1 LEKFFA
7 KDFDK
12 KHLNYIYKN
21 SDLKKVKKE
30 EVIIR
35 EDDTDESIFIILKG
49 KVEVSKIMQGIKKE
63 KLGFLNT
70 GDLFGEI
77 SFLSGVP
84 RIASVKALSDT
95 TLIVIDRSTF
105 DGFSRNIQFLFY
117 KYMSSVAVMRKD
129 RTDIVDKQYEY
140 KNKQFIARTFLSF
153 KEKSSDFQNSD
164 LIKEIITKIPRL
176 PVFAL
181 SLSTKLF
188 AGDIS
193 PGEVA
198 KEVKQDPPLVGAIL
212 KTINSSHYSLDSQVS
227 DLNHAI
233 MLLGYNEV
241 SQIVIAE
248 GVKRTMPDTSEFK
261 EMYNKSLI
269 VSHIVSILSTK
280 LRVGKA
286 SEIAT
291 IALLHEFGQLVTL
304 LLKRN
309 NKRMGTLFD
318 LIDTSEMGK
327 LLLKSWK
334 LPDTIWKT
342 VEYQSYP
349 NYTLPAK
356 IPEDVRANAIMI
368 YLSKLCYDYLKGKK
382 EEDLPMI
389 FYYEHLAALNL
400 EIIPLSAFV
409 NKIMVPFIEQRKNT
423 LPTILHTLLSEYKV
437 LGESSGGVKRKDVDL
452 PDINQGVIKVSAG
465 GDI

>member
-1 LEKFFA
+1 MEKFLT

-12 KHLNYIYKN
+12 KYLNYIYKN
-21 SDLKKVKKE
+21 ADIKKISKNE
-30 EVIIR
+30 IIIR

-49 KVEVSKIMQGIKKE
+49 RVEVSKIMQGIKIE
-63 KLGFLNT
+63 KLAFLKT

-84 RIASVKALSDT
+84 RIATVRALTST
-95 TLIVIDRSTF
+95 TLIVVDRNIF
-105 DGFSRNIQFLFY
+105 EGFNRNIQLLFF
-117 KYMSSVAVMRKD
+117 KYISTSAIERKD
-129 RTDIVDKQYEY
+129 RTDIAEKKYEY
-140 KNKQFIARTFLSF
+140 KNKQFIAKTFLSF
-153 KEKSSDFQNSD
+153 KEKSNDFQNSD

-188 AGDIS
+188 EGNIS

-198 KEVKQDPPLVGAIL
+198 KEVRQDPPLVGAIL
-212 KTINSSHYSLDSQVS
+212 KTINSAHYALDSQVS

-261 EMYNKSLI
+261 EMYDRSLI
-269 VSHIVSILSTK
+269 VSHIVAILSTK
-280 LRVGKA
+280 LRVGKS

-309 NKRMGTLFD
+309 NPRMGTLFD

-327 LLLKSWK
+327 LLLKNWR
-334 LPDTIWKT
+334 LPKSIWKT
-342 VEYQSYP
+342 IEYQSYP
-349 NYTLPAK
+349 NYTLPVK
-356 IPEDVRANAIMI
+356 IPKDIRANVII
-368 YLSKLCYDYLKGKK
+368 LYLAKLCYEYLKGWK
-382 EEDLPMI
+382 EDDLPMI

-400 EIIPLSAFV
+400 DILPLSVFV
-409 NKIMVPFIEQRKNT
+409 NKITIPFIEQKKNT
-423 LPTILHTLLSEYKV
+423 LPTLLHKLLSSYKIM
-437 LGESSGGVKRKDVDL
+437 GDDSGAVKRKDVAL
-452 PDINQGVIKVSAG
+452 PDINQGYIK
-465 GDI
+465 I

>member
-1 LEKFFA
+1 MEKFFTN
-7 KDFDK
+7 DFDK
-12 KHLNYIYKN
+12 KYLTYIYKN
-21 SDLKKVKKE
+21 SRLKKVSKGKI
-30 EVIIR
+30 VIR
-35 EDDTDESIFIILKG
+35 EDDTDDKLYIILKG
-49 KVEVSKIMQGIKKE
+49 RVEVSKVMQGIKKE
-63 KLGFLNT
+63 KLAFLKT

-77 SFLSGVP
+77 SFISGVP
-84 RIASVKALSDT
+84 RIASVKTLAPT
-95 TLIVIDRSTF
+95 TLIVINRNTF

-117 KYMSSVAVMRKD
+117 KYISSVAIERKD
-129 RTDIVDKQYEY
+129 KTDIAEKKYAY
-140 KNKQFIARTFLSF
+140 KNKQFIAKIFLSF
-153 KEKSSDFQNSD
+153 KEKSNDFQNSD

-176 PVFAL
+176 PIFAL

-188 AGDIS
+188 EGDIS

-261 EMYNKSLI
+261 EMYNRSLI
-269 VSHIVSILSTK
+269 ISHLVAILSTK
-280 LRVGKA
+280 LRVGKP

-318 LIDTSEMGK
+318 LIDTSEMGQ

-334 LPDTIWKT
+334 LPDTIWRT
-342 VEYQSYP
+342 IEYQSYP
-349 NYTLPAK
+349 NYTLPIK
-356 IPEDVRANAIMI
+356 IPKKVRANVIVL
-368 YLSKLCYDYLKGKK
+368 YLAKLCYEYLKGWK
-382 EEDLPMI
+382 EDDLPMI
-389 FYYEHLAALNL
+389 FYYEHLAAINL
-400 EIIPLSAFV
+400 DIVPLSVFV
-409 NKIMVPFIEQRKNT
+409 NKIIIPFIEQRKNT
-423 LPTILHTLLSEYKV
+423 LPTILHKLLSDYKIM
-437 LGESSGGVKRKDVDL
+437 GDESGAVKRNDVEL
-452 PDINQGVIKVSAG
+452 PDINQGYIK
-465 GDI
+465 I